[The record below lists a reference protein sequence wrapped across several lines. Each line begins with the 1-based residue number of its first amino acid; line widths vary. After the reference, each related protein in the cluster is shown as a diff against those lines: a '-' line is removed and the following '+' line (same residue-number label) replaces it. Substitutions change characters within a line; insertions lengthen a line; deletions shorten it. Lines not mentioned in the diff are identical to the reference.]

1 MSNGWTSL
9 IDPHCETAAAA
20 IENIADAVTHA
31 RFVGTDPSSDEV
43 VLMKILHVSWVC
55 FLLELLQSVLNYSQ
69 VLRTLLL
76 TPAGAMLTNES
87 VCEIM
92 QSCFRICFE
101 MRLSGAILDVNA
113 QFSGWYSWNIS
124 ELLRKSA
131 EHTLMD
137 MVQLLFSRLPQF
149 KEDVRWTHTMK
160 KVCFTFDFWPLFILI
175 LLTAENAHWWNGSL
189 T

>member
-1 MSNGWTSL
+1 
-9 IDPHCETAAAA
+9 
-20 IENIADAVTHA
+20 
-31 RFVGTDPSSDEV
+31 
-43 VLMKILHVSWVC
+43 MKILH
-55 FLLELLQSVLNYSQ
+55 

-76 TPAGAMLTNES
+76 TPAGSQLTNES

-101 MRLSGAILDVNA
+101 TRL
-113 QFSGWYSWNIS
+113 S

-149 KEDVRWTHTMK
+149 EEDNKWSTNLRKLKMRAGVMDTSRSK
-160 KVCFTFDFWPLFILI
+160 KRKPRKLRNSALISNKLSSIPQDNSDMGNVC
-175 LLTAENAHWWNGSL
+175 NATSNV
-189 T
+189 